1 MYLGKKGG
9 AITLNGVDERY
20 MNDPKAEWKW
30 VPMADKDYWV
40 IEVVGFHKI
49 LKADEEKGIPEKH
62 IRMK

>member
-1 MYLGKKGG
+1 M
-9 AITLNGVDERY
+9 NGIDEEY
-20 MNDPKAEWKW
+20 MNDPKAEWRW